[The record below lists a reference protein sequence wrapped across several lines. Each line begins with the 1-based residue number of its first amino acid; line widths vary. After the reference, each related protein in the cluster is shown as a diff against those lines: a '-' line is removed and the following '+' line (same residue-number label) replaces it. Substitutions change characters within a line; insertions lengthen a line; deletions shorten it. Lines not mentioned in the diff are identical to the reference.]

1 MPSCTHNRFM
11 WGKTVYNISF
21 TKLHGD
27 TRGKWMLVVGKVYG
41 ARTAYAW
48 KEIQVF
54 KKIELSEQI
63 TYGTLGSRPPN
74 NPIPRSSATEIPVA
88 APALTTTITDDS
100 MRPTMGDLKAKQYSQ
115 SLVCSDVGYVKMRM
129 VKMCYRWDLMVWW
142 SHYGISFG
150 LISKVEIG
158 TYVKTQE
165 LFKTLYSLQ
174 SLQSQTIIEACTD
187 ATLVVGHT
195 SGCLTSLLRLRT
207 VSLTCT

>member
-27 TRGKWMLVVGKVYG
+27 TRGKWILVVGKVYG

-100 MRPTMGDLKAKQYSQ
+100 MRPTMGDLQVKQY
-115 SLVCSDVGYVKMRM
+115 CSDAAYVKKKTVTMS
-129 VKMCYRWDLMVWW
+129 YRWDLKVWW

-150 LISKVEIG
+150 LISKVEIC

-165 LFKTLYSLQ
+165 QFKTLYSL
-174 SLQSQTIIEACTD
+174 
-187 ATLVVGHT
+187 
-195 SGCLTSLLRLRT
+195 
-207 VSLTCT
+207 